1 MQTEETTIGSLMI
14 IVTLVMLIM
23 AVSIVF
29 FILFHQRRVIKYQ
42 LNLQRLKEDQ
52 QKLLLRAAIES
63 EEKERKRIAGDL
75 HDEVGA
81 SLATVRLYLM
91 QSGKEASIERVNA
104 TTANAKQILD
114 DIIQKVRQ
122 ISHQLSPETLKEFG
136 LQEALGNLA
145 QKVTASGAIQMECRS
160 EGPIPRLSPDKELAI
175 YRIAQE
181 LLNNTLKH
189 AGAAHISLTL
199 KTQAESLKFIMQ
211 DDGRGFNQQSFE
223 TLKSSPNGLG
233 LKNIQSRAD
242 ILNASINFGE
252 RKEGQKGTRMVMEV
266 PVSS

>member
-1 MQTEETTIGSLMI
+1 MQTGETNISGLMI

-42 LNLQRLKEDQ
+42 LNLQKLREGQ

-91 QSGKEASIERVNA
+91 QSGKEASLERVNA

-145 QKVTASGAIQMECRS
+145 AKVTASGAIAMECRT
-160 EGPIPRLSPDKELAI
+160 EGAIPRLSPDKELAVF
-175 YRIAQE
+175 RIAQE

-189 AGAAHISLTL
+189 AGATHISLTIRAR
-199 KTQAESLKFIMQ
+199 AESLKFLMQ
-211 DDGRGFNQQSFE
+211 DDGRGFDQQSFE

-233 LKNIQSRAD
+233 LKNIQSRVN

-252 RKEGQKGTRMVMEV
+252 RKEGQQGTRMVLEI
-266 PVSS
+266 PIRG

>member
-1 MQTEETTIGSLMI
+1 MQTGETNISGLMI

-42 LNLQRLKEDQ
+42 LNLQKLREGQ

-91 QSGKEASIERVNA
+91 QSGKEASLERVNA

-145 QKVTASGAIQMECRS
+145 AKVTASGAIAMECRT
-160 EGPIPRLSPDKELAI
+160 GDAIPRLSPDKELAVF
-175 YRIAQE
+175 RIMQE

-189 AGAAHISLTL
+189 AGATHISLTI
-199 KTQAESLKFIMQ
+199 KVQAESLKFLMQ
-211 DDGRGFNQQSFE
+211 DDGKGFDQQSFE

-233 LKNIQSRAD
+233 LKNIQSRVN

-252 RKEGQKGTRMVMEV
+252 RKEGQQGTRMVLEI
-266 PVSS
+266 PIRG